1 MFNQKYTANAGHAS
15 AGTTKSSFS
24 EIRPVAWALFL
35 HVTAAEAE
43 CLSDWKSSF
52 SEIRLVSWAL
62 FLHFTAAEAECLSDW
77 SIEHSEIRGTSAS
90 VGKSPV
96 ARWSRGMILA

>member
-35 HVTAAEAE
+35 HVTA
-43 CLSDWKSSF
+43 
-52 SEIRLVSWAL
+52 
-62 FLHFTAAEAECLSDW
+62 TEAECLSDW
-77 SIEHSEIRGTSAS
+77 SIEHSERRGTSAS
-90 VGKSPV
+90 VRKGPV